1 MNIGVLHE
9 FKSSPIT
16 NISTISHLS
25 SSLTKKDIKSMIT
38 HRKSEISNSSS
49 IISSLPTKQNYLGNE
64 VVYGSS
70 MEKMGKKH
78 SKMR

>member
-1 MNIGVLHE
+1 
-9 FKSSPIT
+9 
-16 NISTISHLS
+16 
-25 SSLTKKDIKSMIT
+25 MIT
-38 HRKSEISNSSS
+38 YRKSEISNSSS

-70 MEKMGKKH
+70 MEKMDKKH